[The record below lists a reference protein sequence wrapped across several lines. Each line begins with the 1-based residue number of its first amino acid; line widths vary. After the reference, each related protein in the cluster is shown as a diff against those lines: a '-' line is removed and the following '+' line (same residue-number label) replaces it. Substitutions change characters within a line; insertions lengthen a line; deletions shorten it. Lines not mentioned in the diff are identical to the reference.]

1 MNAQRRFWRLASA
14 GLVAVA
20 LLLCCAAEEAP
31 APKPNAS
38 VPEKDTRLPPPPP
51 AALGDTE
58 KQIKDIYRDEY
69 QKRAAT
75 DRVELARKLL
85 KLAQETKNDPLTFYV
100 ALREARDLA
109 AAGGDLETAF
119 AAVDVLAWTFA
130 VDAAE
135 LKSGVVPVAA
145 RSVATPDAAE
155 KAFGAVLDLLE
166 HLAGDAQY
174 DPAMKLIAPL
184 EDLARRANNADLAKT
199 AQTRAKEVRAEQAEW
214 NKAKP
219 HFDKLKANP
228 DDADAALAAGKYLVT
243 AKGDWERALPLLAK
257 CSQSALKDAAAKDL
271 ALPEEAAA
279 RADVGDAWWALAE
292 KESGPFKGAVQKH
305 AAEWYNQALEGLS
318 GMRKLQVEK
327 RIQAALSATGLTAEW
342 LRAAG
347 LVFWVNP
354 NLDPTGRPRDLVSK
368 IQPAGTGSVP
378 VVMDAGMKVLK
389 FDGRSDL
396 SYPASDAVK
405 AIKGAGSGFV
415 WIKIEQSTQ
424 RHPNILFR
432 GCGPGP
438 TVGRG
443 YADLSLFVLENRL
456 TVCFNWPDCG
466 DPPWAS
472 GMEGKSAFY
481 SKHTLP
487 YGKWGMFGCS
497 WDGKTVSIYVNGER
511 DNTYKFAASLLKRA
525 GPESVYLG
533 DDPAGLPE
541 YFTGMMHSA
550 MIFNRALTDAE
561 IRQLYV
567 MSGIQGK

>member
-1 MNAQRRFWRLASA
+1 MNGQQRFWRLASA

-20 LLLCCAAEEAP
+20 LLACCAAEEAP

-51 AALGDTE
+51 AALVDAE
-58 KQIKDIYRDEY
+58 KQLHDIFRDDF
-69 QKRAAT
+69 QKKAAA
-75 DRVELARKLL
+75 DRSELARRLV
-85 KLAQETKNDPLTFYV
+85 KLAQESKNDGLTYYV
-100 ALREARDLA
+100 ALREAKDVALS
-109 AAGGDLETAF
+109 AGDTDTAF
-119 AAVDVLAWTFA
+119 AAVDLLAASFLL
-130 VDAAE
+130 DAAD
-135 LKSGVVPVAA
+135 LKASALATLGRSATTAEGVEKAVQAGLSLLDQAVE
-145 RSVATPDAAE
+145 AAE
-155 KAFGAVLDLLE
+155 FEHATKLLASLD
-166 HLAGDAQY
+166 
-174 DPAMKLIAPL
+174 
-184 EDLARRANNADLAKT
+184 DLARRANNPELVRTVQA
-199 AQTRAKEVRAEQAEW
+199 RAKEVRAEQAGW

-271 ALPEEAAA
+271 ARPEEAAA

-292 KESGPFKGAVQKH
+292 KESGPFKAAAHKH
-305 AAEWYNQALEGLS
+305 AADWYSKAVGELS
-318 GMRKLQVEK
+318 GMRKLQAEK
-327 RIQAALSATGLTAEW
+327 RIQTALSATGLTAEW

-354 NLDPTGRPRDLVSK
+354 NLDPTGRPRDLVSN

-378 VVMDAGMKVLK
+378 AVMDAGMKVLK
-389 FDGRSDL
+389 FDGKSDL
-396 SYPASDAVK
+396 SYPASDTVK
-405 AIKGAGSGFV
+405 AIKGAGSAFV
-415 WIKIEQSTQ
+415 WMKIEQSTE

-443 YADLSLFVLENRL
+443 YADLSLFVIENKL
-456 TVCFNWPDCG
+456 TVCFNWPECG
-466 DPPWAS
+466 DPPWAA

-487 YGKWGMFGCS
+487 HGKWGMFGCS
-497 WDGKTVSIYVNGER
+497 WDGKTVSIYFNGER

-550 MIFNRALTDAE
+550 MIFSRALTDAE
-561 IRQLYV
+561 VRQLYV
-567 MSGIQGK
+567 TSGIQGK